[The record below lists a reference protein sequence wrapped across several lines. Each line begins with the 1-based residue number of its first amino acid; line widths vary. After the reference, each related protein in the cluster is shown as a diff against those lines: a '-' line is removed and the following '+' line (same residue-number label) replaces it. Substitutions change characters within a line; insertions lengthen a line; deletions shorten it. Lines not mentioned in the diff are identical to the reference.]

1 MTGTVAVFADQL
13 GPRGKLRVAI
23 ATVVGGAIVAWL
35 LFVAYRRFEAKGQL
49 EGKLWTDL
57 FSSEALNFFWGGL
70 QVTLKLAALGLVLA
84 LALGV
89 VLVLA
94 RLSKRRT
101 VRLVSTVW
109 LQFFRG
115 VPLVVLI
122 LFFYFGLDLSAFRSV
137 VIGLVLYNSTVLAEI
152 FRAGILSLDR
162 GQSEAAL
169 AVGMSDGQAMRMVV
183 FPQAVRRM
191 VPALVSQLVVLLKD
205 TSLAVA
211 VSLEDLELLRRG
223 QLAGDLLKNSLQS
236 LLFVAGIFMVV
247 NLLLSALARRL
258 ERRQGHAKKAPP
270 IDATPVSGVQ
280 IEQMGGGALGV

>member
-1 MTGTVAVFADQL
+1 MTGTVAVFADKL
-13 GPRGKLRVAI
+13 GPRGKVKVTI
-23 ATVVGGAIVAWL
+23 ATIVGTAVLVLL
-35 LFVAYRRFEAKGQL
+35 LFVAYRRFEANGQL
-49 EGKLWTDL
+49 EGELWSKLFKGD
-57 FSSEALNFFWGGL
+57 APQFFWDGL
-70 QVTLKLAALGLVLA
+70 KVTLKLAALGLSLA

-94 RLSKRRT
+94 RLSKRRV
-101 VRLVSTVW
+101 VRWVATVW

-122 LFFYFGLDLSAFRSV
+122 LFFYFGFDQSSFRAV

-169 AVGMSDGQAMRMVV
+169 AVGMTDGQAMRMVV

-205 TSLAVA
+205 TSLGVA
-211 VSLEDLELLRRG
+211 VSLEELLRRG
-223 QLAGDLLKNSLQS
+223 QLAGEALKNPLQA
-236 LLFVAGIFMVV
+236 LLFVAAIYMVV
-247 NLLLSALARRL
+247 NLLLSALARRI
-258 ERRQGHAKKAPP
+258 ERRQGQGRSKKAAPGG
-270 IDATPVSGVQ
+270 PVRVTGV
-280 IEQMGGGALGV
+280 EDLSVA

>member
-49 EGKLWTDL
+49 EAELWTSL
-57 FSSEALNFFWGGL
+57 FKGDAPQFFFDGL
-70 QVTLKLAALGLVLA
+70 KVTLQLAALGLTLA

-89 VLVLA
+89 VLA
-94 RLSKRRT
+94 FTRLSKRRT

-122 LFFYFGLDLSAFRSV
+122 LFFYFGLDLSSFRAV

-205 TSLAVA
+205 TSLGVA
-211 VSLEDLELLRRG
+211 VSLEELLRRG

-247 NLLLSALARRL
+247 NLLLSALARRI

-270 IDATPVSGVQ
+270 TDATPVSGVQ
-280 IEQMGGGALGV
+280 IEQMGGGGLGV

>member
-1 MTGTVAVFADQL
+1 MSGTVAVFADKL
-13 GPRGKLRVAI
+13 GPRGKVKVGI
-23 ATVVGGAIVAWL
+23 ATILGGGLVAFL
-35 LFVAYRRFEAKGQL
+35 LWVAYNRFKAKGQL
-49 EGKLWTDL
+49 EGELWTKL
-57 FSSEALNFFWGGL
+57 FEGDAPQFFWDGL

-89 VLVLA
+89 VLALT
-94 RLSKRRT
+94 RLSKRRP
-101 VRLVSTVW
+101 VRLVATVW

-122 LFFYFGLDLSAFRSV
+122 LFFYFGFDLSAFRAV

-169 AVGMSDGQAMRMVV
+169 AVGMTDGQAMRMVV

-205 TSLAVA
+205 TSLGVA
-211 VSLEDLELLRRG
+211 VSLEELLRRG
-223 QLAGDLLKNSLQS
+223 QLAGEALKNNLQS
-236 LLFVAGIFMVV
+236 LLFVAAIYMVV
-247 NLLLSALARRL
+247 NLLLSALARWI
-258 ERRQGHAKKAPP
+258 ERRQGQGRSKKAAPGGP
-270 IDATPVSGVQ
+270 IRVTGV
-280 IEQMGGGALGV
+280 EDLTVA